1 MFKKVIFISS
11 LQIINAL
18 SGSMPQLGPNNLQ
31 PAPIVSSATKADGII
46 TVTGRL
52 VTLKRNA
59 TFIIQFFSNSINRN
73 PITEGDFY
81 LGEITIVTDCNGI
94 ASFNAILPPTQNN
107 FPFLSATATYILE
120 DSSLADTSP
129 YSLNIP
135 IV

>member
-1 MFKKVIFISS
+1 MFKKVILISFLPIIIGLNGS
-11 LQIINAL
+11 L
-18 SGSMPQLGPNNLQ
+18 PQLGPNNLQ
-31 PAPIVSSATKADGII
+31 PAPVLISATKADGII

-81 LGEITIVTDCNGI
+81 LGELIVITNCNGI
-94 ASFNAILPPTQNN
+94 ASFVATLPPTQNN
-107 FPFLSATATYILE
+107 FPFISATATHILE
-120 DSSLADTSP
+120 DSSVADTSP